1 MKYMAVNKVVNVTTL
16 NIEVQ
21 KGVDKSGDPVFTKKS
36 FTNIRND
43 VSEQN
48 AFDVAEA
55 IKAVLEA
62 STRNASLTVSS
73 DLVKA

>member
-1 MKYMAVNKVVNVTTL
+1 MAVNKVVNETSL
-16 NIEVQ
+16 IIEVQ
-21 KGVDKSGDPVFTKKS
+21 KGTDQAGDPIYTKKTFS
-36 FTNIRND
+36 NLRND
-43 VSEQN
+43 VAEQN
-48 AFDVAEA
+48 AYDVAEA